1 MDLANYLK
9 FLLYNHDSVNIP
21 GVGLLIT
28 RYKHAEID
36 ISGKTISPPSKY
48 LIFEPNSTK
57 TDNLLVNHICSLKQI
72 EKKQAVQELKKITD
86 DLKNKLDQGG
96 TVLLEGIGYFS
107 KEEGIIR
114 FEKEQGTNFLTES
127 FGLTEI
133 DFEPL
138 EIELSPH
145 TPAIIDSKPKKNYS
159 TLILLSVLIVIIGGG
174 ILTYLN
180 FPDILSFQNPKLS
193 QPAIRPVS
201 DTIKNKTVTKD
212 TSGKKT
218 DIEEFFES
226 TTDKKNAL
234 SIPAEKNGKNNKYY
248 IIAGSFLT
256 QSKADILAKEIEK
269 DGYKTQIIKF
279 GTKYRI
285 SLGEYTDK
293 DKAVVEMEKIR
304 NTKGDNTV
312 WLLTVTP

>member
-1 MDLANYLK
+1 VDLANYLK
-9 FLLYNHDSVNIP
+9 FLLYNHDSIHIP
-21 GVGLLIT
+21 GLGILIT

-36 ISGKTISPPSKY
+36 ASEKTISPPSKY
-48 LIFEPNSTK
+48 LIFDSNSTK
-57 TDNLLVNHICSLKQI
+57 TDNLLVNHISALKHI
-72 EKKQAVQELKKITD
+72 EKKEADQELKKIID

-107 KEEGIIR
+107 KEEGKIR

-133 DFEPL
+133 DFEPV
-138 EIELSPH
+138 EMELSPH
-145 TPAIIDSKPKKNYS
+145 TPAIIDSKSKKSYS
-159 TLILLSVLIVIIGGG
+159 TLILLSILIIIIGGG
-174 ILTYLN
+174 VVIYLN
-180 FPDILSFQNPKLS
+180 FPDILNFHNPKLS
-193 QPAIRPVS
+193 QPIIKTVS
-201 DTIKNKTVTKD
+201 DTIKNKTAAKD
-212 TSGKKT
+212 TSAKKT

-234 SIPAEKNGKNNKYY
+234 SIPNEKKEKNNKYY

-256 QSKADILAKEIEK
+256 QAKAEILAKEIEK

-279 GTKYRI
+279 GPKYRI

-293 DKAVVEMEKIR
+293 DKAVIEMEKIR

-312 WLLTVTP
+312 WLLTGTP